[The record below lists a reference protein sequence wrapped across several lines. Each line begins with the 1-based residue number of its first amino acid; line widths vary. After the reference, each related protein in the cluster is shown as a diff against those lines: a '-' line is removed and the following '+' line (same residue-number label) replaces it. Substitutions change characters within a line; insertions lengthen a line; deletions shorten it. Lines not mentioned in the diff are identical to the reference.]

1 MRLFAIEEGLYF
13 SDLEQGISYGEGVK
27 IVLISDVSG
36 RIISVHEGWAICP
49 DCGRGRLMP
58 IHPETRGR
66 MIPAYCK
73 RCRRQHYLTITAS
86 ACADEPEP
94 VRTE

>member
-1 MRLFAIEEGLYF
+1 MKMASSF
-13 SDLEQGISYGEGVK
+13 SSLEPGISYREAVK
-27 IVLISDVSG
+27 RHLISDAKG
-36 RIISVHEGWAICP
+36 RLLNTVEGWAICP

-58 IHPETRGR
+58 IHPDTRGR

-73 RCRRQHYLTITAS
+73 RCRKQHYLTITAS